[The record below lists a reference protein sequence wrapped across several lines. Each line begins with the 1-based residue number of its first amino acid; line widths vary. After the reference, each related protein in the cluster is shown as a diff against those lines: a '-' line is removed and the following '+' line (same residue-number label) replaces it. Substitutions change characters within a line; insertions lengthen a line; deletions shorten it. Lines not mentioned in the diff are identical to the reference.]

1 MNIWQEMVVILIV
14 LLSLSWTVSAFLQSS
29 APSHFTSTTTISP
42 TKSLLFSSNIHS
54 TDSSNDDESQIIK
67 ARDEFVALSQTLA
80 TRSSAG
86 KVFIS
91 SMKDA
96 VKFRDEFVRFES
108 KVADCLSSSSSLPL
122 AYTSK
127 RDLMLGD
134 WTFIATA
141 SVTPRLFTTRTAHDA
156 DEMRATTMSTK
167 ELKYLLIT
175 LVKDKVKYKKIPTTL
190 T

>member
-1 MNIWQEMVVILIV
+1 MVVILIV

-29 APSHFTSTTTISP
+29 ATSHFELVRVHHIPSPLTTTITP

-91 SMKDA
+91 SMKDSA
-96 VKFRDEFVRFES
+96 KFRDEFVRFES
-108 KVADCLSSSSSLPL
+108 KVAP
-122 AYTSK
+122 A
-127 RDLMLGD
+127 R
-134 WTFIATA
+134 
-141 SVTPRLFTTRTAHDA
+141 HHH
-156 DEMRATTMSTK
+156 
-167 ELKYLLIT
+167 LLRHQ
-175 LVKDKVKYKKIPTTL
+175 L
-190 T
+190 THPSAI

>member
-1 MNIWQEMVVILIV
+1 MARDGCHPHRIVITVVDSVCVPSIVGAISFYFDDNNITNKIV
-14 LLSLSWTVSAFLQSS
+14 TLLV
-29 APSHFTSTTTISP
+29 
-42 TKSLLFSSNIHS
+42 NIHS

-141 SVTPRLFTTRTAHDA
+141 SVTSRLFTRRTAHDA
-156 DEMRATTMSTK
+156 DETRATTMSTK
-167 ELKYLLIT
+167 G
-175 LVKDKVKYKKIPTTL
+175 
-190 T
+190 